1 MKENA
6 ITTGECASRTEQESF
21 CAILKLE
28 GATRLRLVVEDER
41 EEVSAAPVDC
51 KWNTQPEVV
60 ESNRKAYILAC
71 LPVLLALLYLG
82 LTDLLHLW

>member
-6 ITTGECASRTEQESF
+6 ITTGECAIRTQQGSF
-21 CAILKLE
+21 CAIHNLE
-28 GATRLRLVVEDER
+28 GATRLRLMVEDER
-41 EEVSAAPVDC
+41 EDVSVAPVDC
-51 KWNTQPEVV
+51 KWNTQPEVAD
-60 ESNRKAYILAC
+60 SNRKAYILAC